1 MNLASL
7 FNLAGPDVLV
17 ILVVVLLLF
26 GAKRLPELA
35 RGLGQAMN
43 EFHKAKDDMQRQIT
57 NGDNPTV
64 RKPSEI
70 REHQTAPIAAQNGE
84 AAPAESAPAAPAKE
98 AQA

>member
-43 EFHKAKDDMQRQIT
+43 EFHKAKDDMHRQIT
-57 NGDNPTV
+57 TGDNPVV
-64 RKPSEI
+64 RQPSEI
-70 REHQTAPIAAQNGE
+70 REHQTAPIAQPTE
-84 AAPAESAPAAPAKE
+84 ASPTKE
-98 AQA
+98 TQA